1 MSGAPDVV
9 VVGGGLAGL
18 SVAWHLCQDH
28 RVLVLEQ
35 GTQAGAE
42 ASAQNA
48 GMVRRLGEDPHE
60 RALALR
66 THTFLEAPTGS
77 LAGAPISRVT
87 GALLG
92 LATDPHHLHDGVAHL
107 RAAGVR
113 VEAVDRPGTV
123 APILGDTRLAGA
135 WYLPDERVADP
146 HALIDGFLRGI
157 RAAGGEIRFGV
168 RVGALRTRGGGVV
181 GVRTDHGDIDAPWTV
196 LAAGAWSGALAAPLG
211 LWRPLFP
218 LRRSLLFA
226 PNHPASRPDH
236 PWTWIDDEGIY
247 ARPETGGWLV
257 SGCDEQHDPPPPG
270 PGSSGTIAAE
280 HRGLALDKLARF
292 FPLLRDARLSRGWTG
307 LRTFAPDR
315 APMLG
320 PDPDAPGLAWAA
332 GLGGFGVTCSIGVG
346 ECVSDWIRGEP
357 TTWMHQPG
365 VAPDRPHLR
374 RWPIRPLGD
383 IHRVKLVSAPRPDR

>member
-1 MSGAPDVV
+1 MTGAPDVV

-18 SVAWHLCQDH
+18 SVAWQLCRDH

-35 GTQAGAE
+35 GPQPGAE

-66 THTFLEAPTGS
+66 THAFLEAPTGS
-77 LAGAPISRVT
+77 LGEAPLSHVT

-113 VEAVDRPGTV
+113 VEAVDRPAVV
-123 APILGDTRLAGA
+123 APILGETRLAGA
-135 WYLPDERVADP
+135 WYLPDERVADA
-146 HALIDGFLRGI
+146 HALIQGFLRGI
-157 RAAGGEIRFGV
+157 RAAGGEV
-168 RVGALRTRGGGVV
+168 RCGASVTELCTRGARVV
-181 GVRTDHGDIDAPWTV
+181 GVRTLNREIHAGATV
-196 LAAGAWSGALAAPLG
+196 LAAGAWSGRLAAPLG

-218 LRRSLLFA
+218 LRRTLLFA
-226 PNHPASRPDH
+226 ASHPASRPDH
-236 PWTWIDDEGIY
+236 PWTWIDDEGLY

-257 SGCDEQHDPPPPG
+257 SGCDEHHAPPEPG
-270 PGSSGTIAAE
+270 PGSTGPVAAD

-292 FPLLRDARLSRGWTG
+292 FPLLRDVRLSRGWTG

-315 APMLG
+315 APLLG
-320 PDPDAPGLAWAA
+320 PDPDAPGLVWAA
-332 GLGGFGVTCSIGVG
+332 GLGGFGVSCSVGVG
-346 ECVSDWIRGEP
+346 ECVAAWMRGEDTP
-357 TTWMHQPG
+357 WMHRAG

-383 IHRVKLVSAPRPDR
+383 IHRVKLVSAPRR

>member
-1 MSGAPDVV
+1 MSPAPDVV

-18 SVAWHLCQDH
+18 SVAWHLCRDH

-35 GTQAGAE
+35 GAQPGAE

-66 THTFLEAPTGS
+66 THAFLESPTGS
-77 LAGAPISRVT
+77 LADAPLSRVT

-107 RAAGVR
+107 RAAGAR
-113 VEAVDRPGTV
+113 VEAVDRPAAL

-135 WYLPDERVADP
+135 WYLPDARVADA
-146 HALIDGFLRGI
+146 HALVEGFLRGI
-157 RAAGGEIRFGV
+157 RAAGGQIRCGV
-168 RVGALRTRGGGVV
+168 PVRALRTRGAQVTGVQ
-181 GVRTDHGDIDAPWTV
+181 TDQGPIDAAWTV
-196 LAAGAWSGALAAPLG
+196 LAAGAWTGPLAAPLG

-218 LRRSLLFA
+218 LRRTLLFA
-226 PNHPASRPDH
+226 PSHPAADPAH

-257 SGCDEQHDPPPPG
+257 SGCDEALDPPG
-270 PGSSGTIAAE
+270 PGPGSAGAVTAV
-280 HRGLALDKLARF
+280 HRGLALDKLERF
-292 FPLLRDARLSRGWTG
+292 FPRLRDARLSQGWTG

-315 APMLG
+315 APLLG
-320 PDPDAPGLAWAA
+320 PDPEAPGLAWAA
-332 GLGGFGVTCSIGVG
+332 GLGGYGVTCSVGVG
-346 ECVSDWIRGEP
+346 ECVAAWMRGEP
-357 TTWMHQPG
+357 TPWMHRAG
-365 VAPDRPHLR
+365 VAPGRPHLR

-383 IHRVKLVSAPRPDR
+383 IHRVRLVSAPPPPR